1 MRAPQRSLE
10 DLQPG
15 ALALVGV
22 PYDYA
27 CGSRPGARWGPQAIR
42 QSSLYFD
49 HFLISES
56 DQNFIDISTG
66 KEFCLKGDIQV
77 VDLGD
82 VELFPMD
89 VERTMETIS
98 GFIQQVVDK
107 GAIPI
112 VLGGDHF
119 ITYPTFCGYGKGIS
133 IAQGL
138 RRENIGYIH
147 VDSHLDMFDEHPSW
161 GKLYHSS
168 TVRRIAESGL
178 LDPSNMIL
186 IGVHGLVEKEI
197 YEFLR
202 KNRMKI
208 ITLDELSGKGFGPA
222 VKRAMEELALTV
234 ESFYLSVDIDVVSA
248 AFAPGTGGVSLKGF
262 NPDQLLEIMAVLQSY
277 PIGALDVV
285 EVAPNY
291 DPSERTQR
299 LAAEVIFQFIL
310 SKWAGHGASA

>member
-1 MRAPQRSLE
+1 MGNSRLYHSGIPTFMRAPQRSLE

-49 HFLISES
+49 HFLIPES
-56 DQNFIDISTG
+56 DQTFIDISTG
-66 KEFCLKGDIQV
+66 KEFYLKGDIQV

-82 VELFPMD
+82 VDLFPMD

-133 IAQGL
+133 ITQGL

-168 TVRRIAESGL
+168 TCREWPV
-178 LDPSNMIL
+178 
-186 IGVHGLVEKEI
+186 
-197 YEFLR
+197 
-202 KNRMKI
+202 
-208 ITLDELSGKGFGPA
+208 
-222 VKRAMEELALTV
+222 
-234 ESFYLSVDIDVVSA
+234 
-248 AFAPGTGGVSLKGF
+248 
-262 NPDQLLEIMAVLQSY
+262 
-277 PIGALDVV
+277 
-285 EVAPNY
+285 
-291 DPSERTQR
+291 
-299 LAAEVIFQFIL
+299 
-310 SKWAGHGASA
+310 

>member
-1 MRAPQRSLE
+1 MGNSHLYHSGIPTFMRAPLCSLE

-27 CGSRPGARWGPQAIR
+27 CGSRPGARWGPGAIR

-49 HFLISES
+49 HFLIPEP

-98 GFIQQVVDK
+98 GFIQQVMNK
-107 GAIPI
+107 RAIPI
-112 VLGGDHF
+112 VMGGDHF
-119 ITYPTFCGYGKGIS
+119 ITYPTFCGYSKGIS
-133 IAQGL
+133 ITQGL

-168 TVRRIAESGL
+168 TCREWPV
-178 LDPSNMIL
+178 
-186 IGVHGLVEKEI
+186 
-197 YEFLR
+197 
-202 KNRMKI
+202 
-208 ITLDELSGKGFGPA
+208 
-222 VKRAMEELALTV
+222 
-234 ESFYLSVDIDVVSA
+234 
-248 AFAPGTGGVSLKGF
+248 
-262 NPDQLLEIMAVLQSY
+262 
-277 PIGALDVV
+277 
-285 EVAPNY
+285 
-291 DPSERTQR
+291 
-299 LAAEVIFQFIL
+299 
-310 SKWAGHGASA
+310 